1 MPAAKPQCSEK
12 NKADVEIKNET
23 KMTDEQRN
31 AQKKYAGEK
40 KASMKRRDS
49 HHDYRERRMYM
60 ITLEVEGRRPLF
72 GRVVGNAYAEQGS
85 RDEPRI
91 ELTELG
97 KAVQSE
103 WMSIHGFYPQIEVM
117 AVQMMPDHMHGIL
130 FVTDTLPVHLGQVI
144 SGFKAGCRKAQRALI
159 ATEEERTAERA
170 AAEPLLTE
178 KARQGKAAERAAGEK
193 AAERRA
199 ERAGE
204 RAGERAAAEPLLTE
218 KARQEKAEPLLAEKT
233 GQGKAEGKTAGK
245 AAAEPLLTEK
255 TRQEKAEPLLAE
267 KTGQGKAEGKTAGK
281 AAAEPLLAE
290 KTGQG
295 KTAGKA
301 AAEPLLTEKARQ
313 EKAEPLLT
321 EKAKEEQEQEGKEPL
336 VSQYATALPLPEEA
350 GANCA
355 LFAKGYNDLILRS
368 FDELPVWQN
377 YLRDNPRR
385 LLLKRARPEWLR
397 PFFGLQI
404 GSHTY
409 NGIGNRLLLTACKR
423 KTVLVSRRLTDSMI
437 EEETAR
443 YLELA
448 KQGTVLVSAAISPG
462 EKRVMRAVF
471 DAGYPTIVI
480 MQNGFTPM
488 SKPHGRQF
496 DACAS
501 GALLMLSPWEHHN
514 EKQKITAVQCRQMN
528 LMALE
533 ICEN

>member
-23 KMTDEQRN
+23 MMTDEQRN

-40 KASMKRRDS
+40 KASMKRRDC

-72 GRVVGNAYAEQGS
+72 GRVVGNAYAELGS

-103 WMSIHGFYPQIEVM
+103 WLSIHGYYPQIEVM

-159 ATEEERTAERA
+159 AAEEERTARKAAEKAAGEKAAERRAERAGERAAERA

-178 KARQGKAAERAAGEK
+178 KARQGKE
-193 AAERRA
+193 
-199 ERAGE
+199 
-204 RAGERAAAEPLLTE
+204 
-218 KARQEKAEPLLAEKT
+218 QEEM
-233 GQGKAEGKTAGK
+233 
-245 AAAEPLLTEK
+245 
-255 TRQEKAEPLLAE
+255 
-267 KTGQGKAEGKTAGK
+267 
-281 AAAEPLLAE
+281 
-290 KTGQG
+290 
-295 KTAGKA
+295 
-301 AAEPLLTEKARQ
+301 
-313 EKAEPLLT
+313 
-321 EKAKEEQEQEGKEPL
+321 EQEGREPV

-409 NGIGNRLLLTACKR
+409 NGIGNRFLLTARKR

>member
-49 HHDYRERRMYM
+49 HHDYRERCMYM

-159 ATEEERTAERA
+159 AAEEEKA
-170 AAEPLLTE
+170 AG
-178 KARQGKAAERAAGEK
+178 QAAERAAG
-193 AAERRA
+193 
-199 ERAGE
+199 
-204 RAGERAAAEPLLTE
+204 RAAAEPLLTE
-218 KARQEKAEPLLAEKT
+218 KARQEKEEPLLAEK
-233 GQGKAEGKTAGK
+233 
-245 AAAEPLLTEK
+245 
-255 TRQEKAEPLLAE
+255 
-267 KTGQGKAEGKTAGK
+267 
-281 AAAEPLLAE
+281 
-290 KTGQG
+290 
-295 KTAGKA
+295 
-301 AAEPLLTEKARQ
+301 
-313 EKAEPLLT
+313 
-321 EKAKEEQEQEGKEPL
+321 AKEKKEQEGREPV

-377 YLRDNPRR
+377 YLRNNPRR

-404 GSHTY
+404 GSYTY
-409 NGIGNRLLLTACKR
+409 NGIGNRLLLTASKR

>member
-12 NKADVEIKNET
+12 KKADVEIKNET

-40 KASMKRRDS
+40 KASMKRRDC

-72 GRVVGNAYAEQGS
+72 GRVVGNAYAEPGS

-159 ATEEERTAERA
+159 AAEEERTAGEKAAERAAERA

-178 KARQGKAAERAAGEK
+178 KAK
-193 AAERRA
+193 
-199 ERAGE
+199 
-204 RAGERAAAEPLLTE
+204 
-218 KARQEKAEPLLAEKT
+218 QEKAEALLA
-233 GQGKAEGKTAGK
+233 GK
-245 AAAEPLLTEK
+245 
-255 TRQEKAEPLLAE
+255 
-267 KTGQGKAEGKTAGK
+267 
-281 AAAEPLLAE
+281 
-290 KTGQG
+290 
-295 KTAGKA
+295 
-301 AAEPLLTEKARQ
+301 
-313 EKAEPLLT
+313 
-321 EKAKEEQEQEGKEPL
+321 EQEGKEQEGREPV

-397 PFFGLQI
+397 PFFGLQV

-409 NGIGNRLLLTACKR
+409 NGIGNRLLLTASKR

-437 EEETAR
+437 DEETAR

>member
-40 KASMKRRDS
+40 KASMKRRDC

-72 GRVVGNAYAEQGS
+72 GRVVGNAYAEPGS

-103 WMSIHGFYPQIEVM
+103 WMSIHGYYPQIEVM

-159 ATEEERTAERA
+159 AAEEERTAR
-170 AAEPLLTE
+170 
-178 KARQGKAAERAAGEK
+178 KAAGEK

-204 RAGERAAAEPLLTE
+204 RAAER
-218 KARQEKAEPLLAEKT
+218 
-233 GQGKAEGKTAGK
+233 

-267 KTGQGKAEGKTAGK
+267 KTGQGKAE
-281 AAAEPLLAE
+281 PLLTE

-295 KTAGKA
+295 K
-301 AAEPLLTEKARQ
+301 EQEEK
-313 EKAEPLLT
+313 
-321 EKAKEEQEQEGKEPL
+321 EQEGREPL

-409 NGIGNRLLLTACKR
+409 NGIGNRLLLTASKR

>member
-40 KASMKRRDS
+40 KASMKRRDC

-159 ATEEERTAERA
+159 AAEEERTAR
-170 AAEPLLTE
+170 
-178 KARQGKAAERAAGEK
+178 KAAEKAAGEK

-199 ERAGE
+199 ERA
-204 RAGERAAAEPLLTE
+204 AAEPLLTE
-218 KARQEKAEPLLAEKT
+218 RARQEKAAER
-233 GQGKAEGKTAGK
+233 AAGRV
-245 AAAEPLLTEK
+245 AAEPLLTEK
-255 TRQEKAEPLLAE
+255 T
-267 KTGQGKAEGKTAGK
+267 GQGKAAERAAGRV
-281 AAAEPLLAE
+281 AAEPLLAE
-290 KTGQG
+290 K
-295 KTAGKA
+295 
-301 AAEPLLTEKARQ
+301 
-313 EKAEPLLT
+313 
-321 EKAKEEQEQEGKEPL
+321 AKEEKELEGREPV

-409 NGIGNRLLLTACKR
+409 NGIGNRLLLTASKR
-423 KTVLVSRRLTDSMI
+423 KTVLVSRRLTDNMI